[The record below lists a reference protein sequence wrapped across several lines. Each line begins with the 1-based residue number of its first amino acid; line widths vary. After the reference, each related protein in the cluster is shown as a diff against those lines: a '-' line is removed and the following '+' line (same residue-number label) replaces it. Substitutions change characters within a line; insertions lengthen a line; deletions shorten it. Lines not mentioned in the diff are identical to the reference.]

1 MFIARYIGQEADKVL
16 LQFVF
21 VAASAAAVIVVTSPH
36 QLPLLASFY

>member
-16 LQFVF
+16 QFVS
-21 VAASAAAVIVVTSPH
+21 VAASAVIVVISPH